1 MSEQTQAQV
10 TVKPLSENAFI
21 AFFQKIWR
29 WWLGVWYGYQDKHPV
44 GAKWIY
50 EIFFFIVFSN
60 GVTIFQMLLLIFLPY
75 LFGPELAAIEFMWP
89 KVDLGLVLDGEPVYW
104 SILGNSVLYNEAGQA
119 VIGGGLGY
127 FLAFKIA
134 TFLAQCINLPLQ
146 RNITYKSK
154 GNVWYQAM
162 WYFIGWLLL
171 NPACD
176 AVNNLW
182 IPYFAHW
189 AEPLGLLWLKDI
201 LAMMS
206 QGGISMTIF
215 FFIFKVIFPDQEK
228 MAQTAEKKLN
238 ALKESGASEEKI
250 AAAQLKATIL
260 RENAD
265 EDKARRDEMAA
276 VSLANAKA
284 VSWNA
289 SSNNLAKLQAKQG
302 ATEEELAKAEAA
314 VEERWAQAVEAAEKR
329 DQAIAFYAE
338 TQERVNAARAARA

>member
-1 MSEQTQAQV
+1 MSEQKQAQV
-10 TVKPLSENAFI
+10 TVKPLSDNAFV

-29 WWLGVWYGYQDKHPV
+29 WWLGVWYGFQDKHPKA
-44 GAKWIY
+44 AKWVY
-50 EIFFFIVFSN
+50 EIFFFVVFSN
-60 GVTIFQMLLLIFLPY
+60 GVTILQIVLLWIIPSMLPASWA
-75 LFGPELAAIEFMWP
+75 EIEFLFP
-89 KVDLGLVLDGEPVYW
+89 KVDLGLELDGKPVYW
-104 SILGNSVLYNEAGQA
+104 TILGNTIES
-119 VIGGGLGY
+119 GGLSY
-127 FLAFKIA
+127 FVAFKVA
-134 TFLAQCINLPLQ
+134 TFIAQCINLPLQ

-154 GNVWYQAM
+154 GNIWYQAM

-189 AEPLGLLWLKDI
+189 AKPLGLLWLKEI
-201 LAMMS
+201 LAMMA

-228 MAQTAEKKLN
+228 MAQTAEKKVE
-238 ALKESGASEEKI
+238 ALKAKGASEEVVAK
-250 AAAQLKATIL
+250 AQLKATVL

-276 VSLANAKA
+276 VTLANAKA

-289 SSNNLAKLQAKQG
+289 SKENLAKLQAKEG
-302 ATEEELAKAEAA
+302 VSEEELAKAQAA
-314 VEERWAQAVEAAEKR
+314 VEERWAQALESAEKR
-329 DQAIAFYAE
+329 DAAIAFYAQ
-338 TQERVNAARAARA
+338 TQERINAARAARA

>member
-1 MSEQTQAQV
+1 MSEQKQAQV
-10 TVKPLSENAFI
+10 TVKPLSDNAFV

-29 WWLGVWYGYQDKHPV
+29 WWLGVWYGFQDKHPKA
-44 GAKWIY
+44 AKWVY
-50 EIFFFIVFSN
+50 EIFFFVVFSN
-60 GVTIFQMLLLIFLPY
+60 GVTIFQILVLIFLPY
-75 LFGPELAAIEFMWP
+75 LFGIELAAVEFMIP
-89 KVDLGLVLDGEPVYW
+89 KVPITVGDFTYNW
-104 SILGNSVLYNEAGQA
+104 SFLGNEVLYNKAGE
-119 VIGGGLGY
+119 VIIGGGLGY

-154 GNVWYQAM
+154 GNIWYQAM

-182 IPYFAHW
+182 IPLAGQW
-189 AEPLGLLWLKDI
+189 LEPMGLLWLKDI
-201 LAMMS
+201 LAMMA
-206 QGGISMTIF
+206 QGGIAMTIF

-228 MAQTAEKKLN
+228 MAQTAEKKVE
-238 ALKESGASEEKI
+238 ALKAKGASEEVI
-250 AAAQLKATIL
+250 AKAQLKATVL

-276 VSLANAKA
+276 VTLANAKA

-289 SSNNLAKLQAKQG
+289 SKENLAKLQAKEG
-302 ATEEELAKAEAA
+302 VSEEELAKAQAA
-314 VEERWAQAVEAAEKR
+314 VEERWAQALESAEKR
-329 DQAIAFYAE
+329 DAAIAFYAQ
-338 TQERVNAARAARA
+338 TQERINAARAARA